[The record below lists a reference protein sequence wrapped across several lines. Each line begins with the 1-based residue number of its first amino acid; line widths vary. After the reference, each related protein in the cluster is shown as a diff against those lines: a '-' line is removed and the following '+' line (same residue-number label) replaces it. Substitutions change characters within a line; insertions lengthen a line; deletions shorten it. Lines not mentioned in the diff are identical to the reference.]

1 MAKIK
6 NRLLIVLALVM
17 LCAVGIFALSACNG
31 NSDYTVTF
39 MVRENGTTGDWQ
51 QYTTVDTNDDGSV
64 TLPAD
69 PEVDGYVFR
78 DWYTDEACSAD
89 NVFDETSVSGDITV
103 YALMAEVEVTLHVRD
118 GEGQVETVNNVSLSG
133 LAAKTVEYE
142 SDAQENDLT
151 FVGWYTDASYTQEYS
166 SNVDATALYGRYMA
180 KLTYDNGYEEVYVEY
195 VEPNTL
201 TTAPTVDDVKKVY
214 MDEEDISYADEE
226 GVEMDYTV
234 AITANQTITVLWK
247 TPYLVYEKID
257 GSASDYMV
265 TGVSRT
271 NYETLESYPVFSF
284 LSENVTVDEK
294 GTKGT
299 VVGVSGTGSSISAVN
314 LCGHMNAAKKVIFNE
329 GIKYINDFNG
339 GTGNTLESVEL
350 PESLKIVENSFSFF
364 RSLTSLAIPSGVEVI
379 LDSFW
384 ADSVGGMSGFDL
396 EESDSGYAFDIV
408 IPKGVKTIANIP
420 YDVQFEDGSAFYA
433 EDGRLYATQNGN
445 KTLVVD
451 YQANVDENGKLTI
464 PEGVV
469 GIQVGIFYFMDVQY
483 LSLPSTFAE
492 AAYTTDSGDY
502 SYYTGSSLT
511 NLEEINAN
519 RTGRAYSLTNALDEI
534 VFVSFNMNELPDVV
548 VNNPYLFTASGTPY
562 NELGEEK
569 LVLIGEVAS
578 GNITVSVSYIN
589 TMLDSKE
596 SKYSYEVAT
605 GTEIKMNDVIT
616 SIGLT
621 EDALGYPV
629 TIDKITE
636 LGENFVE
643 GVKTRNQYIEIE
655 YSIAAR
661 GYTYEL
667 NSDNTYTITGFN
679 ESTALQLDNGT
690 YLVVIPNQIDGIAVT
705 SIKDGAFKG
714 NQKISQIYIASSV
727 KVIGKEAFMNTP
739 NLEYISVLP
748 GGLET
753 IGKSA
758 FENVGCILQQGEYVI
773 NPDISTEVHLNGS
786 RYAKSVI
793 IMIPLANIKTIEPYA
808 FKSIAICAFVPVEG
822 EEARTIINADASSD
836 GEYISEK
843 KLIKGEFYYVTNAD
857 SVICGIVKFIS
868 VSQVESTS
876 AIDGAALT
884 KDIFDV
890 QYYAMAAGAYSVSS
904 DNSFAVGH
912 SGAYMLIKYGTMMG
926 SMIKFMEN
934 DVIRYEMME
943 GSAYFI
949 DNIHLGI
956 VSKIHANAFTDIDT
970 DTVTIEMYSY
980 SNNHYDDTWL
990 DIEKVKQQDSS
1001 IFEDGWLNGLANSS
1015 NTMMEKITTSQ
1026 DSLS

>member
-6 NRLLIVLALVM
+6 NRLLMILALVM
-17 LCAVGIFALSACNG
+17 LCAVGVFALAACN
-31 NSDYTVTF
+31 DTETYTVTF

-64 TLPAD
+64 TLPAE
-69 PEVDGYVFR
+69 PTVDGYTFR
-78 DWYTDEACSAD
+78 DWYTDEDCSAD
-89 NVFDETSVSGDITV
+89 NVFDESNVTGDITV
-103 YALMAEVEVTLHVRD
+103 YALMAEANITLNITD
-118 GEGQVETVNNVSLSG
+118 GSGTSTQIVGTLSALSETTTEQE
-133 LAAKTVEYE
+133 AAAAE
-142 SDAQENDLT
+142 ENLT
-151 FVGWYTDASYTQEYS
+151 FDGWYTDAAFTQKYS
-166 SNVDATALYGRYMA
+166 DGMDATALYGRYMA
-180 KLTYDNGYEEVYVEY
+180 QITYDNGYEEVYVEY

-226 GVEMDYTV
+226 GVEMNYTV

-284 LSENVTVDEK
+284 LSENVTVDEN

-314 LCGHMNAAKKVIFNE
+314 LCSHMNAAKKVIFNE
-329 GIKYINDFNG
+329 GIKYIDNFNG

-384 ADSVGGMSGFDL
+384 ADSVGGISGFGL

-511 NLEEINAN
+511 NIEEINAN
-519 RTGRAYSLTNALDEI
+519 KTGRAYSLTNALDEI

-569 LVLIGEVAS
+569 LVLIGE
-578 GNITVSVSYIN
+578 
-589 TMLDSKE
+589 
-596 SKYSYEVAT
+596 
-605 GTEIKMNDVIT
+605 
-616 SIGLT
+616 
-621 EDALGYPV
+621 YPV

-1015 NTMMEKITTSQ
+1015 NTMMENITTSQ